1 MAASGDPKKRRSTS
15 GRVTPKGAETSGT
28 PSGGGKTDAKADS
41 AASTR
46 KVKKVPKP
54 AKTSKKDDDV
64 PVASRRYTPPTAKAD
79 KLPSPPWVPV
89 LMFIFWGLGML
100 VIFLSYLS
108 VLPGGSSNWYLL
120 VGLGLI
126 LAGIVTATQYR

>member
-1 MAASGDPKKRRSTS
+1 MRRFLPAILLVGCWSS
-15 GRVTPKGAETSGT
+15 AHQV
-28 PSGGGKTDAKADS
+28 DADKADS
-41 AASTR
+41 DTDAPAR
-46 KVKKVPKP
+46 KVKKVAKP
-54 AKTSKKDDDV
+54 AHDGKHTAEA
-64 PVASRRYTPPTAKAD
+64 PTASRRYTPPTARAD

-89 LMFIFWGLGML
+89 LMFVFWGLGML

-126 LAGIVTATQYR
+126 LAGIITATQYR

>member
-1 MAASGDPKKRRSTS
+1 
-15 GRVTPKGAETSGT
+15 VTPKGGAAPAPT
-28 PSGGGKTDAKADS
+28 AKA
-41 AASTR
+41 AAGDAGDAPAR

-54 AKTSKKDDDV
+54 THDADHDT
-64 PVASRRYTPPTAKAD
+64 PAPSRRYTPPTARAD
-79 KLPSPPWVPV
+79 KLPSPPWVPI
-89 LMFIFWGLGML
+89 LMFTFWGLGML
-100 VIFLSYLS
+100 VIFLSYLG